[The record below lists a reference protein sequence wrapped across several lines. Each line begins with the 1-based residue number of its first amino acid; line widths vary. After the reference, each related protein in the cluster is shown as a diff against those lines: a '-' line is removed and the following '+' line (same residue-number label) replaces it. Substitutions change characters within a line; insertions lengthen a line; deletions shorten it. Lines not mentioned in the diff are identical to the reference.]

1 MLLKN
6 KKKREEAT
14 ERTSLDL
21 VGYSHTHG
29 RAQAVDNGYSK
40 LKVK

>member
-1 MLLKN
+1 VLISSTQRQMLLKN

-21 VGYSHTHG
+21 VGYSHT
-29 RAQAVDNGYSK
+29 RQ
-40 LKVK
+40 